1 MPKKKIWIVLNA
13 LHQRTIVRRKRT
25 AKYVRI
31 TARTNYPEEKN
42 KKKGCRTRKSSNVAR
57 VIWRENN
64 KKSSENQHHYLKKK
78 LTRGVQNT
86 DVQRKGQAIKSTAN
100 ANQRTKNRIPLSWS
114 RRPWLNDKHV
124 CQGHMENHAFKRNSP
139 AWALNS
145 QADKEGIRQGN
156 PLKKKTL
163 DYKLFFFTF
172 CTEIIDDMT
181 AEHYQQRNTQPNT
194 DRCQCSS

>member
-1 MPKKKIWIVLNA
+1 MHCIKEQLYEGKEQQSMLGSQPGQTTQK
-13 LHQRTIVRRKRT
+13 KRT
-25 AKYVRI
+25 SR
-31 TARTNYPEEKN
+31 
-42 KKKGCRTRKSSNVAR
+42 KKGCRTRKSSNVAR

-156 PLKKKTL
+156 PFLKKKL
-163 DYKLFFFTF
+163 LIINSFFLLFV
-172 CTEIIDDMT
+172 
-181 AEHYQQRNTQPNT
+181 PK
-194 DRCQCSS
+194 